1 VLLVRLLDELA
12 VFLPAGTLESFRAD
26 LGLTYAQAG
35 AVLAAIAPGAMIGA
49 VFAAAADRYSRRVI
63 AAGGAFGFAA
73 ALALF
78 AAGAGFPVLAAAAFG
93 MGMAS
98 TAMVDAAE
106 VALVDLAGDDLRRY
120 LARGN
125 LLATIGDLLGPALIA
140 GVALTGLSWRGV
152 FATGA
157 VLMGL
162 YGAVLAVTPL
172 PPPLAVADGD
182 GDGEGDL
189 DGHGVGAVIRDPAV
203 WALGLLGLA
212 MGPFDETLIGFV
224 IALLE
229 HDRGVSPAVASA
241 VAFTGLGGGL
251 LSFTILA
258 RRLEDVDDGR
268 VLLLAVWAMTAGAVA
283 MVVCP
288 VLPVVTA
295 AAFAESVGLNL
306 GWLAVQHRS
315 LTLRPGHVGRT
326 KAVLSV
332 IEFSGFWI
340 PIGIGAVAD
349 RAGLRTALGAFV
361 VLGLVMV
368 ALASGDQRRA
378 ATRGRP
384 PSPGSIGR
392 RSSADCP
399 P

>member
-1 VLLVRLLDELA
+1 
-12 VFLPAGTLESFRAD
+12 
-26 LGLTYAQAG
+26 
-35 AVLAAIAPGAMIGA
+35 VLAAIGPGAVVGA

-78 AAGAGFPVLAAAAFG
+78 ALGASFPVLAAAAFG

-125 LLATIGDLLGPALIA
+125 LLATIGDLLGPALIT
-140 GVALTGLSWRGV
+140 GVALAGLSWRGV
-152 FATGA
+152 FAVGA
-157 VLMGL
+157 GLLGL
-162 YGAVLAVTPL
+162 YGVVLAVTPL
-172 PPPLAVADGD
+172 PPPVAN
-182 GDGEGDL
+182 GDGEGDS
-189 DGHGVGAVIRDPAV
+189 DGDPEDHALGAVIRDPAV
-203 WALGLLGLA
+203 WAMGLLGLL

-229 HDRGVSPAVASA
+229 HDRGASPAVATA
-241 VAFTGLGGGL
+241 VAFIGLGGGL
-251 LSFTILA
+251 LSFTALA
-258 RRLEDVDDGR
+258 RRFEQVDDGR
-268 VLLLAVWAMTAGAVA
+268 LLVMAVWAMTGGAVA
-283 MVVCP
+283 MVAYP
-288 VLPVVTA
+288 VLPVVAA

-315 LTLRPGHVGRT
+315 LTLRPGQVGRT
-326 KAVLSV
+326 KAVLTV

-340 PIGIGAVAD
+340 PICIGVLAD

-361 VLGLVMV
+361 VLGLAMV
-368 ALASGDQRRA
+368 AIASRDQRRTLKTRP
-378 ATRGRP
+378 ATSGWKNSTD
-384 PSPGSIGR
+384 SPL
-392 RSSADCP
+392 
-399 P
+399 